1 LKICIEQILI
11 KKELFLNITN
21 TKLDLDFVRSQ
32 FPAFKDPLCKD
43 WSFFENA
50 GGSYVPKHVIHR
62 LNNFMIST
70 KVQPYAE
77 YPMSKIAGDNMDEAT
92 ELFAKMINAKNKEI
106 IIGGSTSVNLYVL
119 SNALKYSLKPGDEV
133 IVTNQDHEANISPW
147 RRLSEVGANIKEW
160 KINVETAELD
170 IESFENLLTDK
181 TKIVA
186 VTHCSNIV
194 GTVNNL
200 KKISELAHKKN
211 AIVIGDGVSFAP
223 HGFPDVKE
231 LGVDFYTFSLYKTY
245 GPHLALLYGKEHILK
260 KLPNQNH
267 QFLEGNY
274 PYTINPGGPNHEELV
289 SLIGIY
295 EYMMEL
301 FQHHFNT
308 TNFTVRE
315 KITEV
320 NKLISMHEEEI
331 ANPILD
337 YISKKNDLNLIGKN
351 KIINKNRAP
360 TISFTSKYKKSS
372 EISNILVSNKIAT
385 RNDNFY
391 AWRCLEAL
399 KIDTDDGL
407 VRLSM
412 SHYNSKTDTDRI
424 IEALEKI

>member
-1 LKICIEQILI
+1 MSIS
-11 KKELFLNITN
+11 NN
-21 TKLDLDFVRSQ
+21 KLDLDFVRSQ
-32 FPAFKDPLCKD
+32 FPAFQDPLCKD

-50 GGSYVPKHVIHR
+50 GGSYVPKQVIDR
-62 LNNFMIST
+62 LTNFMTST

-119 SNALKYSLKPGDEV
+119 SNALKYSIKPGDEV

-147 RRLSEVGANIKEW
+147 RRLSEVGANIIEW
-160 KINVETAELD
+160 KINPETAELN
-170 IESFENLLTDK
+170 IETFENLLTDK

-200 KKISELAHKKN
+200 KKISDLAHKKN
-211 AIVIGDGVSFAP
+211 AIVIGDGVSYAP
-223 HGFPDVKE
+223 HGFPDVKD

-245 GPHLALLYGKEHILK
+245 GPHLALLYGKEDILK
-260 KLPNQNH
+260 NLPNQNH

-295 EYMMEL
+295 KYL
-301 FQHHFNT
+301 DNLYGHHFHDE
-308 TNFTVRE
+308 E
-315 KITEV
+315 KNILEKM
-320 NKLISMHEEEI
+320 NKINNLISKHEEHI

-337 YISKKNDLNLIGKN
+337 YLYNRKDLQLIGKN
-351 KIINKNRAP
+351 KIIDKNRAP
-360 TISFTSKYKKSS
+360 TISFTSNNISS
-372 EISNILVSNKIAT
+372 KELSNILVCNKIAT

-399 KIDTDDGL
+399 GINVDDGV
-407 VRLSM
+407 VRISLT
-412 SHYNSKTDTDRI
+412 HYNTEAEIKNLISVMEREIKT
-424 IEALEKI
+424 